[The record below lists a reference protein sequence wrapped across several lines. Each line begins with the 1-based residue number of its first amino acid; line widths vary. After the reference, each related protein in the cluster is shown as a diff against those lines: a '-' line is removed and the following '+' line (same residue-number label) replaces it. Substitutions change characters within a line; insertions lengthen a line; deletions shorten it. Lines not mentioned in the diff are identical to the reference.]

1 MKPIWLDE
9 SLCWIGTIL
18 LPTSL
23 DPTCAFEGGMSVR
36 FKQPSKIGIGTSL
49 MEHNGKWVFMIF
61 WPRVVSDGYT
71 ATKLASSV

>member
-9 SLCWIGTIL
+9 SLYWIGTIL
-18 LPTSL
+18 LPTSP

-36 FKQPSKIGIGTSL
+36 LKQTSKIGIGTSL

-61 WPRVVSDGYT
+61 
-71 ATKLASSV
+71 